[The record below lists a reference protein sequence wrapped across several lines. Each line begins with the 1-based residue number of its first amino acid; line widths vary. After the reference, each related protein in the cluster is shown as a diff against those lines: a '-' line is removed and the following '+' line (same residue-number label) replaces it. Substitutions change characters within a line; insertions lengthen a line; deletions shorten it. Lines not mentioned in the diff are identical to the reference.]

1 MGTDIGATRYL
12 DGEDDDSEY
21 DSEDDDSEDDDSEM
35 IYNQRRGKSSGD
47 GLNRY

>member
-12 DGEDDDSEY
+12 DGEDDSEY
-21 DSEDDDSEDDDSEM
+21 DSEDDDSEM

>member
-21 DSEDDDSEDDDSEM
+21 DSEDDDSEM